1 MSMDGQG
8 TKCRRNIA
16 ENYKHLSRMHERYRQ
31 QTDRRQADGR
41 QHIATG
47 RRQGVF
53 STLLR
58 QSGMR
63 AFHWWHSGNKK
74 RTQNVSEYML
84 VLALCLVG
92 CLCTKSSY
100 YLFRTFLHKQ
110 LDHLPLSCIVTV
122 STSPKLLFFA
132 MLTYLTF
139 NLYFTIFLHR
149 IFSIKLTLSAY
160 INVHGRPLHHSIVI
174 TSVTIPIS
182 MMFNRDTYVVNFHT
196 KVPLSHVPSGL
207 LSTHLP

>member
-53 STLLR
+53 STLLQ

-84 VLALCLVG
+84 VLALY
-92 CLCTKSSY
+92 S
-100 YLFRTFLHKQ
+100 
-110 LDHLPLSCIVTV
+110 
-122 STSPKLLFFA
+122 
-132 MLTYLTF
+132 
-139 NLYFTIFLHR
+139 LYAWL
-149 IFSIKLTLSAY
+149 AACAQ
-160 INVHGRPLHHSIVI
+160 NQVI
-174 TSVTIPIS
+174 IC
-182 MMFNRDTYVVNFHT
+182 
-196 KVPLSHVPSGL
+196 SGL
-207 LSTHLP
+207 SYTNN